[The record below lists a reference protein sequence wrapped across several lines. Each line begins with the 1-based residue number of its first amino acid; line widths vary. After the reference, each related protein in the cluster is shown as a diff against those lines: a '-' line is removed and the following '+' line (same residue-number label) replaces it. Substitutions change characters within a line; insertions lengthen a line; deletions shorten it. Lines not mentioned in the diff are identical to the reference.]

1 MILVESRPLQQARFY
16 DLNVNIARGKVYFVT
31 QIYFR
36 IASLTIIFLLFFFSI
51 NRIFRFDD
59 ILTTSTLFSNVVLLL
74 VKLARLQCGNRPR
87 NAPRKFLKFLADYT
101 CSHPRS
107 NSPKTRRGDERH
119 LTKRARLRL
128 RATIERVESRFNAVT
143 ANS

>member
-36 IASLTIIFLLFFFSI
+36 IASLTIIFLLSFFFFFSI
-51 NRIFRFDD
+51 NRIFCFDD
-59 ILTTSTLFSNVVLLL
+59 IFTTSTLFSNVLLL

-87 NAPRKFLKFLADYT
+87 NAPQI
-101 CSHPRS
+101 P
-107 NSPKTRRGDERH
+107 
-119 LTKRARLRL
+119 
-128 RATIERVESRFNAVT
+128 
-143 ANS
+143 

>member
-59 ILTTSTLFSNVVLLL
+59 ILTTSTLFSNVLLL
-74 VKLARLQCGNRPR
+74 VKLARLQCGN
-87 NAPRKFLKFLADYT
+87 RKFLKFLADYT

-128 RATIERVESRFNAVT
+128 RATIERVESRFNAVA

>member
-74 VKLARLQCGNRPR
+74 VKLARLQCGNR
-87 NAPRKFLKFLADYT
+87 KFLKFLADYT

-128 RATIERVESRFNAVT
+128 RATIERVESRFNAVA

>member
-59 ILTTSTLFSNVVLLL
+59 ILTTSTLFSNVLLL
-74 VKLARLQCGNRPR
+74 VKLARLQCGN
-87 NAPRKFLKFLADYT
+87 RKFLKFLADYT

-107 NSPKTRRGDERH
+107 NSPKTRRRDERH

-128 RATIERVESRFNAVT
+128 RATIERVESRFNAVA

>member
-36 IASLTIIFLLFFFSI
+36 IASLTIIFLLSFFFFFSI
-51 NRIFRFDD
+51 NRIFCFDD
-59 ILTTSTLFSNVVLLL
+59 IFTTSTLFSNVLLL
-74 VKLARLQCGNRPR
+74 VKLARLQCGN
-87 NAPRKFLKFLADYT
+87 RKFLKFLADYT

-107 NSPKTRRGDERH
+107 NSPKTRRRDERH

-128 RATIERVESRFNAVT
+128 RATIERVESRFNAVA

>member
-1 MILVESRPLQQARFY
+1 MEI
-16 DLNVNIARGKVYFVT
+16 
-31 QIYFR
+31 
-36 IASLTIIFLLFFFSI
+36 
-51 NRIFRFDD
+51 
-59 ILTTSTLFSNVVLLL
+59 VLETH
-74 VKLARLQCGNRPR
+74 
-87 NAPRKFLKFLADYT
+87 RKFLKFLADYT

-128 RATIERVESRFNAVT
+128 RATIERVESRFNAVA